1 MTGKAGLKAGLIG
14 GGVAVILAFTQLIP
28 CLGCVTVPLMLLAYG
43 VAGALAAYWLPTPRT
58 AGDGAAAGA
67 VAGAIAGALGGLA
80 WMGVSVLAYSLMG
93 GAEYLV
99 QALPSEVLEMLR
111 QYGID
116 PARAFSSGMYTAT
129 SAACCGVLSLA
140 GIGLGALVG
149 ALFGAGRGESDSD
162 MGDEVIDV
170 GLD

>member
-14 GGVAVILAFTQLIP
+14 GGVAVILTFTQLVP
-28 CLGCVTVPLMLLAYG
+28 CLGCLTVPLMLLAYG

-67 VAGAIAGALGGLA
+67 VAGAVAGALGGLA
-80 WMGVSVLAYSLMG
+80 WMGVSVLMYSQMG
-93 GAEYLV
+93 GVDYIV
-99 QALPSEVLEMLR
+99 QALPPEVLQMLQ

-116 PARAFSSGMYTAT
+116 PSTAFSSGMYTAT
-129 SAACCGVLSLA
+129 SAVCCGVLSLS

-149 ALFGAGRGESDSD
+149 ALFSMGKGESNSGEG
-162 MGDEVIDV
+162 GDVIDV
-170 GLD
+170 RLD